1 MKISFI
7 GAGSMAEAMISGLV
21 TKNVVKGGQ
30 IYVTN
35 RSENTKLDFLH
46 QKYGVQTTY
55 NLHELFHQPNIVV
68 LAVKPKDANEV
79 LLKICPFIQPNT
91 LIISVIAGVSIS
103 TIENILNIHVPIIR
117 AMPNTSAAIG
127 QSATAIA
134 KNAFVQDK
142 HLNLADSLLSA
153 IGLTMVVEEE
163 KLDAVTGLSG
173 SGPAYIYY
181 IVEAMENSAKEI
193 GLESDLAKK
202 LIVQTLLGAAGMLNH
217 SNEKAENLRIAVTSP
232 GGTTEAGIRVLDRHK
247 VKDAL
252 VNCIKEATLQSK
264 RLSKQQA
271 SKDL

>member
-21 TKNVVKGGQ
+21 NNKVVKGRQ

-35 RSENTKLDFLH
+35 RSENVKLHYLH

-55 NLHELFHQPNIVV
+55 NLQELFDQSNIVV
-68 LAVKPKDANEV
+68 LAVKPKDLNEA
-79 LLKICPFIQPNT
+79 LLKICPFIRSDT
-91 LIISVIAGVSIS
+91 LIISVVAGVSIS
-103 TIENILNIHVPIIR
+103 TIENILNIHSPIIR

-134 KNAFVQDK
+134 KNSFVQDN
-142 HLNLADSLLSA
+142 HLKIADSLLSA
-153 IGLTMVVEEE
+153 IGMTMVVEEE

-193 GLESDLAKK
+193 GLESELAKK
-202 LIVQTLLGAAGMLNH
+202 LIIQTLLGAAGMLNH

-252 VNCIKEATLQSK
+252 VSCIKEATLQSK
-264 RLSKQQA
+264 RLSTQYDQ
-271 SKDL
+271 

>member
-7 GAGSMAEAMISGLV
+7 GAGSMAEAMISGLISN
-21 TKNVVKGGQ
+21 NVVESGQ

-35 RSENTKLDFLH
+35 RSENTKLHHLQ

-55 NLHELFHQPNIVV
+55 DPRDLFHQTNIVV
-68 LAVKPKDANEV
+68 LAVKPKDAKEV
-79 LLKICPFIQPNT
+79 LQKISLFMQPET
-91 LIISVIAGVSIS
+91 LIISVIAGVSIA
-103 TIENILNIHVPIIR
+103 TIENILNIHAPIIR

-134 KNAFVQDK
+134 KNSLVNND
-142 HLNLADSLLSA
+142 HLELTLSLLSA
-153 IGLTMVVEEE
+153 IGMTMIVEEE

-193 GLESDLAKK
+193 GLESELAKK
-202 LIVQTLLGAAGMLNH
+202 LIVQTLLGAAEMLNH
-217 SNEKAENLRIAVTSP
+217 SKEKAEKLRIAVTSP
-232 GGTTEAGIRVLDRHK
+232 GGTTEAGIRVLDQHK

-264 RLSKQQA
+264 RLSKQQ
-271 SKDL
+271 SS

>member
-21 TKNVVKGGQ
+21 NKNVVKGEQ
-30 IYVTN
+30 IHVTN
-35 RSENTKLDFLH
+35 RSENTRLHFLR

-55 NLHELFHQPNIVV
+55 NLQELFHQSKIVI
-68 LAVKPKDANEV
+68 LAVKPKDADEA
-79 LLKICPFIQPNT
+79 LLKVSPYIQRDT

-134 KNAFVQDK
+134 KNAFVQDC
-142 HLNLADSLLSA
+142 HLELAEALLSA
-153 IGLTMVVEEE
+153 IGMTMIVEEE

-181 IVEAMENSAKEI
+181 IVEAMENSAQEI
-193 GLESDLAKK
+193 GLESELAKK

-232 GGTTEAGIRVLDRHK
+232 GGTTEAGIRVLDRHN

-252 VNCIKEATLQSK
+252 INCIKEATLQSK
-264 RLSKQQA
+264 RLSTQYHR
-271 SKDL
+271 